1 LGIDGAAS
9 PEQIRKQFVPLRE
22 FGWVEGT
29 NLQIERRFANSLEEL
44 KPLAEES
51 VRAVGASG

>member
-9 PEQIRKQFVPLRE
+9 PEQIRKQVVPLRE